1 MPTARF
7 YHPAFRL
14 NRRGNGSRLFV
25 ALAMDWFKCDW
36 EEDRES
42 TQINQ
47 MVMLGSDGEVV
58 AYHWLEG
65 QYDRLPS
72 LMADLVR
79 RRVAVIATRRSAST
93 CLCNYNS
100 ALTR

>member
-1 MPTARF
+1 
-7 YHPAFRL
+7 
-14 NRRGNGSRLFV
+14 
-25 ALAMDWFKCDW
+25 MDWFKCDW

-65 QYDRLPS
+65 S
-72 LMADLVR
+72 
-79 RRVAVIATRRSAST
+79 I
-93 CLCNYNS
+93 
-100 ALTR
+100 